1 MSKKVVIL
9 CGGQGTRLREAT
21 ESRPKPMIEIG
32 GRPILWHIMKLYA
45 HFGLD
50 EFILCLGYKGHVIK
64 DFFVNYEMRT
74 NDFTVH
80 LGSVQ
85 PVEFLSGHE
94 EVGWS
99 VTLAE
104 TGEHAMTGAR
114 LQRVAHYL
122 DETTFCFTYGDGI
135 GDIDI
140 RKLLAFHRSHG
151 KLGTVTGVR
160 PPSRFGELALDGCQV
175 SSFTEKPQVT
185 QGYINGGFFVFE
197 REFIERY
204 LNDREDL
211 TLEREPLNRLAAD
224 GELMMYA
231 HEGFWQPMDTYREWK
246 HLESLWNSDQV
257 PWKLWDDGPPQQQQP
272 EEPLEKSQG

>member
-1 MSKKVVIL
+1 MKKVVIL

-21 ESRPKPMIEIG
+21 EARPKPMIEIG

-50 EFILCLGYKGHVIK
+50 EFILCLGYKSHVIK

-80 LGSVQ
+80 LGSIRRA
-85 PVEFLSGHE
+85 EFLNGHE
-94 EVGWS
+94 ESGWS

-114 LQRVAHYL
+114 LRRVAKYL
-122 DETTFCFTYGDGI
+122 DDDTFCFTYGDGI
-135 GDIDI
+135 GDINLRELI
-140 RKLLAFHRSHG
+140 AFHRSHG

-160 PPSRFGELALDGCQV
+160 PPSRFGELALRGDQV
-175 SSFTEKPQVT
+175 TSFTEKPQVT
-185 QGYINGGFFVFE
+185 QGYINGGFFVFQ
-197 REFIERY
+197 REFVERY
-204 LNDREDL
+204 LDDREDL

-224 GELMMYA
+224 GQLMMYA
-231 HEGFWQPMDTYREWK
+231 HEGFWQPMDTYREWQ
-246 HLESLWNSDQV
+246 HLESLWNSGQV
-257 PWKLWDDGPPQQQQP
+257 PWKLWDDAAQPQRQRPVSRTQA
-272 EEPLEKSQG
+272 